1 MRAAGLFLPSRT
13 PPRLVSTAT
22 GTPAA
27 AARADHGRRGIRSA
41 FFVPSPACAGVENTL
56 GSLIPADLTCGT
68 TITGIMYTPEKFSQ
82 QLQSYV
88 VWVNS
93 QLKKKPGLNPVQDL
107 RQDLRD
113 GVVLAHLVEIVAGEQ
128 LRDVCFNPSSYKEMK
143 ENVDKVLQFV
153 ASKKIRMHQTSARDI
168 VEGNLKCVMRLILA
182 LAAHFKPSGV
192 RSSAPRGDR
201 PAASVDN
208 HRPLSAAAMVQNA
221 AAALAEA
228 RQDVSRSGRE
238 VFRYRHEVPSIEEEI
253 VSPSWS
259 VRAMV
264 KQYEGQQVPLSPPL
278 SPSVGSASPT
288 NSAKPESISSQ
299 LDEGLDLS
307 SQKEEWEF
315 RPEDAIESPWTSTSC
330 GKPFLNDGQS
340 LWEDQLLDQQDQLG
354 KEMEEARKMISILQ
368 GLLLNGSLP
377 EDEQEGS
384 FPLSEQGACTEEQ
397 LVIIKSRLDL
407 SMDECQELKKEVSK
421 YKQQSRNLQ
430 GVKDALQ
437 HRVAQQENSILQ
449 LKQELLRASM
459 AKDELLSENL
469 DLQRKTEERN
479 KVIGEFKRELGQK
492 DRLFQQQKAKLDDT
506 LRKLTEVTHVKDG
519 LQRELD
525 HKEVILHQLMS
536 REGEETDGMQ
546 VVWDSLR
553 SLRNSFASHDPQHH
567 TIDTLEQGISSL
579 LDRMHVAQAQ
589 GRVSNQSPV
598 KNPGRGSGT
607 ERESW
612 SPSSTSLRYHPTPSR
627 RNSSL
632 TKVLYFTTRSLVPIV
647 MSIPKSLGEVTL
659 KDFKAAIDREGNY
672 RYHFKALDPEFGTVK
687 EELFH
692 DDDIVPGWEGKIVA
706 WIEEDNGD
714 NR

>member
-1 MRAAGLFLPSRT
+1 M
-13 PPRLVSTAT
+13 
-22 GTPAA
+22 
-27 AARADHGRRGIRSA
+27 I
-41 FFVPSPACAGVENTL
+41 
-56 GSLIPADLTCGT
+56 TCFAKGNMLDVLQEGFT
-68 TITGIMYTPEKFSQ
+68 EQ

-113 GVVLAHLVEIVAGEQ
+113 GVVLTHLVEIVAGER
-128 LRDVCFNPSSYKEMK
+128 LSDVCLNPRSQKEMK
-143 ENVDKVLQFV
+143 DNVEKVLQFI

-168 VEGNLKCVMRLILA
+168 VEGNLKCVMRLILS

-192 RSSAPRGDR
+192 RSASQRSA
-201 PAASVDN
+201 AALGSNATVPLDN
-208 HRPLSAAAMVQNA
+208 HRPLSATAMVQNA

-228 RQDVSRSGRE
+228 RHDVSRSGRE
-238 VFRYRHEVPSIEEEI
+238 VFRYKQEIPSCDEEM
-253 VSPSWS
+253 SSRSWS

-264 KQYEGQQVPLSPPL
+264 KQYEGQQIPVSPPL
-278 SPSVGSASPT
+278 SPSVSSASPT
-288 NSAKPESISSQ
+288 NSAKPESITSQ
-299 LDEGLDLS
+299 LEEGLDLS
-307 SQKEEWEF
+307 SQKEEWES
-315 RPEDAIESPWTSTSC
+315 RPEDNIESPWMSINS
-330 GKPFLNDGQS
+330 GKFLMNDSHS

-384 FPLSEQGACTEEQ
+384 FPLSEQGACAEEQ

-407 SMDECQELKKEVSK
+407 SMDECQELKKELSK
-421 YKQQSRNLQ
+421 FKQQTRNLQ

-437 HRVAQQENSILQ
+437 HRMAQQENSILQ
-449 LKQELLRASM
+449 LKQELLRAGM

-469 DLQRKTEERN
+469 DLKRKSEERN
-479 KVIGEFKRELGQK
+479 RMVGEFKREMGQK
-492 DRLFQQQKAKLDDT
+492 ERLFQQQKVKLDDA
-506 LRKLTEVTHVKDG
+506 LRKLTETTHIKND

-525 HKEVILHQLMS
+525 HKEILLQQLVN
-536 REGEETDGMQ
+536 RGEEETEDLQ
-546 VVWDSLR
+546 VVRDSLR
-553 SLRNSFASHDPQHH
+553 SLRNSFAGHDPQHH

-589 GRVSNQSPV
+589 GRGSNKTPV
-598 KNPGRGSGT
+598 KNSGRGSDT

-612 SPSSTSLRYHPTPSR
+612 PSNPTTLHFHNSPGLRNR
-627 RNSSL
+627 VF
-632 TKVLYFTTRSLVPIV
+632 TKVLYFTDRTLVPFMIN
-647 MSIPKSLGEVTL
+647 IPKSLGEVTL

-706 WIEEDNGD
+706 WVEEDGGD
-714 NR
+714 SR

>member
-1 MRAAGLFLPSRT
+1 M
-13 PPRLVSTAT
+13 
-22 GTPAA
+22 
-27 AARADHGRRGIRSA
+27 
-41 FFVPSPACAGVENTL
+41 C
-56 GSLIPADLTCGT
+56 
-68 TITGIMYTPEKFSQ
+68 TPEKFSQ

-113 GVVLAHLVEIVAGEQ
+113 GVVLTHLVEIVAGEQ
-128 LRDVCFNPSSYKEMK
+128 ISDVCFNPRSHKEMK
-143 ENVDKVLQFV
+143 DNVEKVLQFI

-192 RSSAPRGDR
+192 RSASQRSAVLLGSKSAVPL
-201 PAASVDN
+201 DN
-208 HRPLSAAAMVQNA
+208 HRPLSATAMVQSA

-238 VFRYRHEVPSIEEEI
+238 VFRYKQEFQSFEEEI
-253 VSPSWS
+253 GSPSWS

-264 KQYEGQQVPLSPPL
+264 KQYEGQQMPLSPPL
-278 SPSVGSASPT
+278 SPSVSSASPT
-288 NSAKPESISSQ
+288 NSAKPESVSSQ

-307 SQKEEWEF
+307 SQKEEWES
-315 RPEDAIESPWTSTSC
+315 RPEDNIESPWMSTNS
-330 GKPFLNDGQS
+330 GKSHVNDSHS

-384 FPLSEQGACTEEQ
+384 FPLSEQGACAEEQ

-407 SMDECQELKKEVSK
+407 SMDECQELKKELSK
-421 YKQQSRNLQ
+421 YKQQTRNLQ

-437 HRVAQQENSILQ
+437 HRMAQQESSILQ

-479 KVIGEFKRELGQK
+479 RIIGEFKRELGQK
-492 DRLFQQQKAKLDDT
+492 DRLFQQQKVKLDDT
-506 LRKLTEVTHVKDG
+506 LRKLTEATHIKND
-519 LQRELD
+519 LQRELEQ
-525 HKEVILHQLMS
+525 KEILLQQLMNS
-536 REGEETDGMQ
+536 GDEETEDLQ
-546 VVWDSLR
+546 VVRDSLR
-553 SLRNSFASHDPQHH
+553 SLRNSFAGHDPQHH

-589 GRVSNQSPV
+589 GRGGNKTPV
-598 KNPGRGSGT
+598 KNSGRGSGM

-612 SPSSTSLRYHPTPSR
+612 PPNSTPLHFHNNPGLSNPVF
-627 RNSSL
+627 
-632 TKVLYFTTRSLVPIV
+632 TKVLYFTDRTLVPFMIN
-647 MSIPKSLGEVTL
+647 IPKSLGEVTL

-706 WIEEDNGD
+706 WVEEDSGHS
-714 NR
+714 R

>member
-1 MRAAGLFLPSRT
+1 ML
-13 PPRLVSTAT
+13 
-22 GTPAA
+22 
-27 AARADHGRRGIRSA
+27 
-41 FFVPSPACAGVENTL
+41 ACLAKGNLQDVLQE
-56 GSLIPADLTCGT
+56 G
-68 TITGIMYTPEKFSQ
+68 FSEQ

-113 GVVLAHLVEIVAGEQ
+113 GVVLTHLVEIVAGEQ
-128 LRDVCFNPSSYKEMK
+128 LHDVCFNPSSYKEMK
-143 ENVDKVLQFV
+143 ENADKVLQFI

-192 RSSAPRGDR
+192 RSSSHKSAIPLGGR
-201 PAASVDN
+201 PATSVDN

-238 VFRYRHEVPSIEEEI
+238 VFRYRQEVPSVEDEI
-253 VSPSWS
+253 TSPSWS

-264 KQYEGQQVPLSPPL
+264 KQYEGQQMPLSPPL
-278 SPSVGSASPT
+278 SPSVSSASPT
-288 NSAKPESISSQ
+288 NSAKPESVSSR

-307 SQKEEWEF
+307 SQKEEWEL
-315 RPEDAIESPWTSTSC
+315 RPDDTVESPWMSTNC
-330 GKPFLNDGQS
+330 GKSFLNDSQS

-384 FPLSEQGACTEEQ
+384 FPLSEQGACAEEQ

-407 SMDECQELKKEVSK
+407 SMDECQELKKELSK

-479 KVIGEFKRELGQK
+479 KIIGEFKREMTQK
-492 DRLFQQQKAKLDDT
+492 DRLFQQQKVKLDET
-506 LRKLTEVTHVKDG
+506 LRKLTEFTHVKDD

-525 HKEVILHQLMS
+525 HKEGILHQLMS
-536 REGEETDGMQ
+536 REDEETEDFQ
-546 VVWDSLR
+546 VVRDSLR
-553 SLRNSFASHDPQHH
+553 SLRNSFAGNDPQHH
-567 TIDTLEQGISSL
+567 TIDTLEQGIASL

-589 GRVSNQSPV
+589 GRGSNRSPV
-598 KNPGRGSGT
+598 KNSGRGSGT

-612 SPSSTSLRYHPTPSR
+612 SQSSTSLRFLPAASR
-627 RNSSL
+627 RNTAL
-632 TKVLYFTTRSLVPIV
+632 TKVLYFIDRSLVPI
-647 MSIPKSLGEVTL
+647 MISIAKSLGEVTL
-659 KDFKAAIDREGNY
+659 KDFKAAVGREGNF

-714 NR
+714 SR

>member
-1 MRAAGLFLPSRT
+1 MIACLAKGNLLDVLQEGLT
-13 PPRLVSTAT
+13 
-22 GTPAA
+22 
-27 AARADHGRRGIRSA
+27 
-41 FFVPSPACAGVENTL
+41 E
-56 GSLIPADLTCGT
+56 
-68 TITGIMYTPEKFSQ
+68 Q

-113 GVVLAHLVEIVAGEQ
+113 GVVLTHLVEIVAGEQ
-128 LRDVCFNPSSYKEMK
+128 LSDICFNPSSHQEMK
-143 ENVDKVLQFV
+143 GNVEKVLQFIT
-153 ASKKIRMHQTSARDI
+153 SKKIRMHQTSARDI
-168 VEGNLKCVMRLILA
+168 VEGNLKCIMRLILA

-192 RSSAPRGDR
+192 RSASQRSAVPLKSKSTT
-201 PAASVDN
+201 ALDN
-208 HRPLSAAAMVQNA
+208 HRPLSTTAMVQNA
-221 AAALAEA
+221 AAALADV

-238 VFRYRHEVPSIEEEI
+238 VFRYKQEVPSFEEEI
-253 VSPSWS
+253 GSPSWS

-264 KQYEGQQVPLSPPL
+264 QQYEGQQTTLSPPL
-278 SPSVGSASPT
+278 SPSVSSESPT
-288 NSAKPESISSQ
+288 NSAKPESITSH
-299 LDEGLDLS
+299 LDETLELS
-307 SQKEEWEF
+307 SQKEEWET
-315 RPEDAIESPWTSTSC
+315 RPEDNIQSVWMSMNS
-330 GKPFLNDGQS
+330 GKCQVNDQHC

-384 FPLSEQGACTEEQ
+384 FPLCEEGACAEEQ

-407 SMDECQELKKEVSK
+407 SMDECKEIKRELLK
-421 YKQQSRNLQ
+421 YKQETRNLQ

-437 HRVAQQENSILQ
+437 HRMAQQESSILQ

-479 KVIGEFKRELGQK
+479 RLLGEFKRELGQK
-492 DRLFQQQKAKLDDT
+492 DRLFQQQQAKLDDT
-506 LRKLTEVTHVKDG
+506 LWKLTEATHIKND
-519 LQRELD
+519 LQRDLEQKDMLLQQLLNRE
-525 HKEVILHQLMS
+525 KEEVAGYLCRPSESNGYVQSMNKITSPVCRGTEDL
-536 REGEETDGMQ
+536 Q
-546 VVWDSLR
+546 VVRDSLR
-553 SLRNSFASHDPQHH
+553 SLRSSFAGHDPQHH
-567 TIDTLEQGISSL
+567 TIDTLEQGIASL
-579 LDRMHVAQAQ
+579 LERMHVAETQ
-589 GRVSNQSPV
+589 GRGGNKTLVKPSGKRESNI
-598 KNPGRGSGT
+598 

-612 SPSSTSLRYHPTPSR
+612 PSI
-627 RNSSL
+627 SSL
-632 TKVLYFTTRSLVPIV
+632 HSHSSPGLSSPVCTKVLYFTDRTLVPFMV
-647 MSIPKSLGEVTL
+647 NIPKRLGEVAL

-706 WIEEDNGD
+706 WIEEDPGD
-714 NR
+714 SR

>member
-1 MRAAGLFLPSRT
+1 M
-13 PPRLVSTAT
+13 
-22 GTPAA
+22 
-27 AARADHGRRGIRSA
+27 
-41 FFVPSPACAGVENTL
+41 C
-56 GSLIPADLTCGT
+56 
-68 TITGIMYTPEKFSQ
+68 TPEKFSQ

-113 GVVLAHLVEIVAGEQ
+113 GVVLTHLVEIVAGEQ
-128 LRDVCFNPSSYKEMK
+128 LSEICFNPSGYQEMK
-143 ENVDKVLQFV
+143 DNVEKVLQFIT
-153 ASKKIRMHQTSARDI
+153 SKKIRMHQTSARDI
-168 VEGNLKCVMRLILA
+168 VEGNLKCIMRLILA

-192 RSSAPRGDR
+192 RSASQGSAP
-201 PAASVDN
+201 SLNSKSTMSLDN
-208 HRPLSAAAMVQNA
+208 HRPLSTTAMAQTA
-221 AAALAEA
+221 AAALAEV

-238 VFRYRHEVPSIEEEI
+238 VFRYKQEVPSFEEEI
-253 VSPSWS
+253 GSPSWS

-264 KQYEGQQVPLSPPL
+264 QQYEGQQVPSSPPL
-278 SPSVGSASPT
+278 SPSVSSESPT
-288 NSAKPESISSQ
+288 NSAKPESDTSQ
-299 LDEGLDLS
+299 LDETLELT
-307 SQKEEWEF
+307 SQKVEWES
-315 RPEDAIESPWTSTSC
+315 RPEDNIQSAWMSMNS
-330 GKPFLNDGQS
+330 GKSQVSDKQS

-384 FPLSEQGACTEEQ
+384 FPLCEQGASAEEQ

-407 SMDECQELKKEVSK
+407 SMDECKEMKRELLK
-421 YKQQSRNLQ
+421 YKQEARNLQ

-437 HRVAQQENSILQ
+437 HRMAQQESSILQ

-479 KVIGEFKRELGQK
+479 RLLGEFKRELGQK
-492 DRLFQQQKAKLDDT
+492 DRLFQQQQAKLDDT
-506 LRKLTEVTHVKDG
+506 LRKLTEATHIKNDLQKDLEQKDML
-519 LQRELD
+519 LQQLLNREEE
-525 HKEVILHQLMS
+525 EVYPCKPSASNGYVQSMS
-536 REGEETDGMQ
+536 KTISPGYRGTEDLQ
-546 VVWDSLR
+546 VVRDSLR
-553 SLRNSFASHDPQHH
+553 SLRSSFAGHDPQHH
-567 TIDTLEQGISSL
+567 TIDTLEQGITSL
-579 LDRMHVAQAQ
+579 LERMHVAETQ
-589 GRVSNQSPV
+589 GRVGNKTPV
-598 KNPGRGSGT
+598 KHSGRRELNT

-612 SPSSTSLRYHPTPSR
+612 PS
-627 RNSSL
+627 NSSL
-632 TKVLYFTTRSLVPIV
+632 HSHNSPGLSNPVCTKVLYFTDRTLVPFMV
-647 MSIPKSLGEVTL
+647 NIPKRLGEVAL

-706 WIEEDNGD
+706 WVEEDHGD
-714 NR
+714 SR

>member
-1 MRAAGLFLPSRT
+1 MIACL
-13 PPRLVSTAT
+13 
-22 GTPAA
+22 
-27 AARADHGRRGIRSA
+27 ARGNLLD
-41 FFVPSPACAGVENTL
+41 VPQEG
-56 GSLIPADLTCGT
+56 
-68 TITGIMYTPEKFSQ
+68 FSEQ

-113 GVVLAHLVEIVAGEQ
+113 GVVLTHLVEIVAGEQ
-128 LRDVCFNPSSYKEMK
+128 LRDVCFNPGSYKEMK
-143 ENVDKVLQFV
+143 ENVDKVLQFI

-192 RSSAPRGDR
+192 RSSGHKSSVSPGAR

-238 VFRYRHEVPSIEEEI
+238 VFRYRQEVPSIEEEI

-278 SPSVGSASPT
+278 SPSVGSTSPT
-288 NSAKPESISSQ
+288 NSAKLESVSSQ

-315 RPEDAIESPWTSTSC
+315 RPVEDAIESQWMPTSC
-330 GKPFLNDGQS
+330 GKPFLNDSQS

-368 GLLLNGSLP
+368 
-377 EDEQEGS
+377 
-384 FPLSEQGACTEEQ
+384 
-397 LVIIKSRLDL
+397 
-407 SMDECQELKKEVSK
+407 
-421 YKQQSRNLQ
+421 
-430 GVKDALQ
+430 DALQ

-492 DRLFQQQKAKLDDT
+492 DRLLQQQKAKLDDT

-536 REGEETDGMQ
+536 REDEE
-546 VVWDSLR
+546 VRCCRVIAERLFIIAVP
-553 SLRNSFASHDPQHH
+553 L
-567 TIDTLEQGISSL
+567 LEIFVCARFWWPPV
-579 LDRMHVAQAQ
+579 DVNEVE
-589 GRVSNQSPV
+589 RVQ
-598 KNPGRGSGT
+598 
-607 ERESW
+607 
-612 SPSSTSLRYHPTPSR
+612 
-627 RNSSL
+627 
-632 TKVLYFTTRSLVPIV
+632 
-647 MSIPKSLGEVTL
+647 
-659 KDFKAAIDREGNY
+659 
-672 RYHFKALDPEFGTVK
+672 
-687 EELFH
+687 
-692 DDDIVPGWEGKIVA
+692 
-706 WIEEDNGD
+706 
-714 NR
+714 

>member
-1 MRAAGLFLPSRT
+1 MIACL
-13 PPRLVSTAT
+13 
-22 GTPAA
+22 
-27 AARADHGRRGIRSA
+27 ARGNLLD
-41 FFVPSPACAGVENTL
+41 VPQEG
-56 GSLIPADLTCGT
+56 
-68 TITGIMYTPEKFSQ
+68 FSEQ

-113 GVVLAHLVEIVAGEQ
+113 GVVLTHLVEIVAGEQ
-128 LRDVCFNPSSYKEMK
+128 LRDVCFNPGSYKEMK
-143 ENVDKVLQFV
+143 ENVDKVLQFI

-192 RSSAPRGDR
+192 RSSGHKSSVSPGAR

-238 VFRYRHEVPSIEEEI
+238 VFRYRQEVPSIEEEI

-278 SPSVGSASPT
+278 SPSVGSTSPT
-288 NSAKPESISSQ
+288 NSAKLESVSSQ

-315 RPEDAIESPWTSTSC
+315 RPEDAIESQWMPTSC
-330 GKPFLNDGQS
+330 GKPFLNDSQS

-407 SMDECQELKKEVSK
+407 SMDECQELKKELSK

-492 DRLFQQQKAKLDDT
+492 DRLLQQQKAKLDDT

-536 REGEETDGMQ
+536 REDEE
-546 VVWDSLR
+546 VRCCRVIAERLFIIAVP
-553 SLRNSFASHDPQHH
+553 L
-567 TIDTLEQGISSL
+567 LEIFVCARFWWPPV
-579 LDRMHVAQAQ
+579 DVNEVE
-589 GRVSNQSPV
+589 RVQ
-598 KNPGRGSGT
+598 
-607 ERESW
+607 
-612 SPSSTSLRYHPTPSR
+612 
-627 RNSSL
+627 
-632 TKVLYFTTRSLVPIV
+632 
-647 MSIPKSLGEVTL
+647 
-659 KDFKAAIDREGNY
+659 
-672 RYHFKALDPEFGTVK
+672 
-687 EELFH
+687 
-692 DDDIVPGWEGKIVA
+692 
-706 WIEEDNGD
+706 
-714 NR
+714 